1 MEQNSQSQHVDN
13 WNCARQIDIFFARV
27 LDPLTRKVEET
38 RKYVNEGY
46 EKKCK
51 EKGIPPDPKR
61 LNQLTN
67 VLRQRVKELQETR
80 EFYDAT
86 KILIRRHEALTT
98 SVYDFQKNFEEKVL
112 YQDQVPAELLS
123 GQRQMI
129 MDYFLKFKEMTDAC
143 DSPETD

>member
-46 EKKCK
+46 EKQCK